1 MQSYQNVEK
10 ILRQRKKLGIQLGL
24 ARFELLLEKLG
35 NPQKKF
41 RAIHVAGTNGK
52 GSVSAITEAI
62 LNQAGYKT
70 GLYTSPHF
78 FEYRERIRVN
88 SQIISRS
95 EFCRFFLKALK
106 AAQKIEKETK
116 GKIFFTEFE
125 LLTAA
130 AFLVFAEKKV
140 TLAVLEVGLGGR
152 LDATSLCQPVVSVIT
167 RIGFDHREFLG
178 NTLKKIAGEKA
189 GIIKKNVPVAVIR
202 DTKTNP
208 VIRKIARAKNAP
220 VFIVS
225 AAEEK
230 LAEKYWSYLSLGGAF
245 QKENLTLVFKI
256 LALLK
261 KQGFKIPVAAWRL
274 GLKKV
279 FWPGRFQILKRNP
292 TFVLDGGHNPQAAR
306 ALVKALKQRFP
317 GRKIIFVVG
326 ILKRKD
332 FRGILKELTKIAEV
346 FYLINRFDEPTWS
359 FAKMS
364 RFLKTLGLPAAGW
377 AEVSQPAT
385 DSAEAGQPASRFN
398 RKFLKK
404 AKNKIFCFTGSL
416 KVVAQGL
423 KLLA

>member
-78 FEYRERIRVN
+78 FEYRERIRIN
-88 SQIISRS
+88 STIITRQ
-95 EFCRFFLKALK
+95 EFARFFLKALK
-106 AAQKIEKETK
+106 AAQKIEKESR

-130 AFLVFAEKKV
+130 AFLVFVEKKV

-152 LDATSLCQPVVSVIT
+152 FDATSLCQPVVSVIT
-167 RIGFDHREFLG
+167 RIGLDHREFLG
-178 NTLKKIAGEKA
+178 NTLKKIAAEKA
-189 GIIKKNVPVAVIR
+189 GIIKKNVPVVTLK
-202 DTKTNP
+202 DNP
-208 VIRKIARAKNAP
+208 REIIEIARQKKSLVFYPARAKKFWP
-220 VFIVS
+220 F
-225 AAEEK
+225 
-230 LAEKYWSYLSLGGAF
+230 LALAGEF
-245 QKENLTLVFKI
+245 QKENLALVLKVLEI
-256 LALLK
+256 LK
-261 KQGFKIPVAAWRL
+261 RRGFKITAPAIRQ

-306 ALVKALKQRFP
+306 ALVKALKQKFP

-332 FRGILKELTKIAEV
+332 FRGILKELAKIAEA

-364 RFLKTLGLPAAGW
+364 RFLKTLGQPAAGW
-377 AEVSQPAT
+377 AEAGLPAA